1 MHVPTIRLI
10 NGYLNDQGLNMPS
23 LIILTL
29 DPEVPAIYN
38 HLGIADDMFISM
50 LQTTCLYRCSRRHVY
65 IDVADDIFISM

>member
-29 DPEVPAIYN
+29 DPEVPDIYY

-50 LQTTCLYRCSRRHVY
+50 
-65 IDVADDIFISM
+65 